1 MQMIRTRRRFLTTLS
16 TAGAA
21 GLVGLRPRPVHAEP
35 PPETARIRLA
45 QIAGVCIAPQYVA
58 EELLRMEGFTDVQY
72 VELITASPQA
82 LASGTVDL
90 SMAFVAPF
98 IVLVDAGAPIVLL
111 GGVHTGC
118 YELFGTERV
127 RTIRDL
133 KGKTVAVPELESAHR
148 LFVVSMA
155 THVGLD
161 PSRDI
166 NFVVYPA
173 EESMQRLADGK
184 IDALMAFPPIP
195 QDLRAKKIGHVI
207 MSSGID
213 RPWSQYFCCIL
224 AANREFVRKH
234 PVATK
239 RALRAILKAADF
251 CAVAPERAA
260 RMVAERGY
268 PYEYSLQTMREIRY
282 AKWREYDP
290 EDAVRFYALRLHEA
304 GIIKSNPKKIIAQGT
319 DWRLFNELK
328 RELKG

>member
-1 MQMIRTRRRFLTTLS
+1 MRVVQSRRRFLTTLS
-16 TAGAA
+16 SAGAA
-21 GLVGLRPRPVHAEP
+21 GLAGLCARPALAEP
-35 PPETARIRLA
+35 PPETTRIRLA
-45 QIAGVCIAPQYVA
+45 QIAGICVAPQYVA
-58 EELLRMEGFTDVQY
+58 EELLRMEGFTDIQY
-72 VELITASPQA
+72 VEFITNSYPA
-82 LASGTVDL
+82 LASGTVDV

-98 IVLVDAGAPIVLL
+98 IVLVDADAPIVLL

-118 YELFGTERV
+118 YELFGTERI

-155 THVGLD
+155 TYVGLD

-173 EESMQRLADGK
+173 ADSVQRLADGG

-195 QDLRAKKIGHVI
+195 QELRAKKIGHVI
-207 MSSGID
+207 MSSGVD
-213 RPWSQYFCCIL
+213 RPWSQYFCCVL
-224 AANREFVRKH
+224 AANREFARKH

-251 CAVAPERAA
+251 CAAAPERAA
-260 RMVAERGY
+260 WMVAERGY
-268 PYEYSLQTMREIRY
+268 PYEYALQTMREIRY